1 MKPDFEQYR
10 EHIEQLVQAALQAA
24 DPYQATCRY
33 LSRSANELQVGS
45 HRFDLND
52 GRVFV
57 VATGKAAVPMAHA
70 AADVLGEFL
79 QQGIAITKKGSDTA
93 ALAHLEQMTV
103 YEAAHPVSDASSVEA
118 TTAALKLLEQT
129 TAADLVLF
137 LISGGS
143 SALLTKPLIALAKW
157 QQLTHDLLGSGC
169 TINELNCV
177 RKQFDQV
184 KGGGLAQA
192 AAPATHI
199 SLILSDVVGNPLD
212 SIGSGPTVPNS
223 ESAEE
228 AWRVLA
234 RYGLLSDELAAVL
247 ADNEAADVPQ
257 VDLEYEPLIVGD
269 IRQAAEAA
277 QTAAQTLGF
286 ETQLLTWHLEGEAR
300 EIGKFAA
307 ALAKSAPP
315 YRCLLLGGESTV
327 TIQEAG
333 GYGGRNLETAL
344 AAALA
349 IEGQPQTAIASFATD
364 GDDGPTDAAGAIATG
379 DTIAQA
385 QQANLNALDALAR
398 HDSGTFFEALDQQT
412 AVPALIKTGPTGT
425 NVNDLVIILR
435 YV

>member
-1 MKPDFEQYR
+1 
-10 EHIEQLVQAALQAA
+10 
-24 DPYQATCRY
+24 
-33 LSRSANELQVGS
+33 
-45 HRFDLND
+45 
-52 GRVFV
+52 
-57 VATGKAAVPMAHA
+57 
-70 AADVLGEFL
+70 
-79 QQGIAITKKGSDTA
+79 
-93 ALAHLEQMTV
+93 
-103 YEAAHPVSDASSVEA
+103 
-118 TTAALKLLEQT
+118 
-129 TAADLVLF
+129 
-137 LISGGS
+137 
-143 SALLTKPLIALAKW
+143 
-157 QQLTHDLLGSGC
+157 SGC

-199 SLILSDVVGNPLD
+199 SLILSDVVGNSLD

-228 AWRVLA
+228 ARRVLG

-277 QTAAQTLGF
+277 QTAAQELGF

-307 ALAKSAPP
+307 ALAKSAPS
-315 YRCLLLGGESTV
+315 YHCLLLGGESTV
-327 TIQEAG
+327 TIQGAG
-333 GYGGRNLETAL
+333 GYGGRNLETVL

-385 QQANLNALDALAR
+385 QQ
-398 HDSGTFFEALDQQT
+398 
-412 AVPALIKTGPTGT
+412 
-425 NVNDLVIILR
+425 
-435 YV
+435 